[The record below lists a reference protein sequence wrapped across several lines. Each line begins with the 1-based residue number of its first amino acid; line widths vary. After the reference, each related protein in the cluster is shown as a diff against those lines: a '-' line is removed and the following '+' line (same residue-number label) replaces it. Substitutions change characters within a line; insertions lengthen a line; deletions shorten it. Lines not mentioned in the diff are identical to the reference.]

1 MKAPSRPKHGAKK
14 NQEASGS
21 LGNRL
26 LLLLLM
32 LLLLLLLL
40 LLFAVAVADTFRDSW
55 QADPYAIVVPDGQRR
70 LLSTATEKRCRRNR
84 ATNGKLLS
92 AL

>member
-1 MKAPSRPKHGAKK
+1 MLTIILAFEAAVMKAPSRPKHGAKK
-14 NQEASGS
+14 PQEASGS

-40 LLFAVAVADTFRDSW
+40 LLFAVAVADTFRNSW
-55 QADPYAIVVPDGQRR
+55 QADP
-70 LLSTATEKRCRRNR
+70 
-84 ATNGKLLS
+84 
-92 AL
+92 